1 MLVFPAVRKASLLR
15 LPPLTTA
22 AFAAA
27 VLTALFF
34 LASWNSLGRGGS
46 ERVAEAFRSQALGM
60 EIQGDWVPLQQRFN
74 DCLITIM
81 AIEQRQPAERL
92 FVSPVNPADTTQDV
106 CGDLRDGTGPN
117 ATAYYHNYLHGQSVL
132 LRYLLPHFD
141 VSAIKAM
148 YKGLLSIL
156 LLAGAGLCLLRLID
170 GARREESIVFL
181 VATLAFSRFFGLE
194 WFGDMLGNGP
204 SDLIVIGFLAYL
216 SARAGAMSAQGWI
229 ISVAGFG
236 ALTMIFE
243 LLTGGLPLGA
253 AMVLGLGWF
262 ALQKGERSPKL
273 VVLGLIAYGIG
284 AAVPAAAKVAL
295 VATLFGTSDVS
306 QIALEGL
313 NRVGSVYPPGFS
325 ELTVTS
331 QLLLNLSSLAPG
343 MWMIAAGT
351 LCLAVTLGAVGVARH
366 RSPEFLLLLASVAII
381 FLWFALF
388 RQHTVLHASFMVRIL
403 VWPIAAGF
411 AVVALTALRANRE
424 RPAR

>member
-1 MLVFPAVRKASLLR
+1 
-15 LPPLTTA
+15 
-22 AFAAA
+22 
-27 VLTALFF
+27 
-34 LASWNSLGRGGS
+34 
-46 ERVAEAFRSQALGM
+46 
-60 EIQGDWVPLQQRFN
+60 
-74 DCLITIM
+74 
-81 AIEQRQPAERL
+81 
-92 FVSPVNPADTTQDV
+92 
-106 CGDLRDGTGPN
+106 
-117 ATAYYHNYLHGQSVL
+117 
-132 LRYLLPHFD
+132 
-141 VSAIKAM
+141 
-148 YKGLLSIL
+148 
-156 LLAGAGLCLLRLID
+156 
-170 GARREESIVFL
+170 
-181 VATLAFSRFFGLE
+181 
-194 WFGDMLGNGP
+194 
-204 SDLIVIGFLAYL
+204 
-216 SARAGAMSAQGWI
+216 
-229 ISVAGFG
+229 
-236 ALTMIFE
+236 
-243 LLTGGLPLGA
+243 
-253 AMVLGLGWF
+253 MVLGLGWF

-273 VVLGLIAYGIG
+273 AVLGLVAYGIG

-295 VATLFGTSDVS
+295 VATWFGTSDVS

-411 AVVALTALRANRE
+411 AVVALTALRANRV